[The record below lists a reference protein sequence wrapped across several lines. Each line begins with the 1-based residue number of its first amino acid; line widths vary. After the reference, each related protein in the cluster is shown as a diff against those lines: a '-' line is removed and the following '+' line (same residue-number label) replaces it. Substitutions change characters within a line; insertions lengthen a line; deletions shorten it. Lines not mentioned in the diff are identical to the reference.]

1 MVNWVLIL
9 IGVFIVAIL
18 YIKFEHTGKRIK
30 LVLIVLFI
38 AFLYISG
45 SVVLSKAGVKL
56 NSVDGFGKAVTLY
69 FSWLASASS
78 NLWNSGG
85 DIAKTVGNAIGTNS
99 TNVR

>member
-9 IGVFIVAIL
+9 IGVFIAAIL

-30 LVLIVLFI
+30 LIVVVLFL

-45 SVVLSKAGVKL
+45 SVVLAKAGVKL
-56 NSVDGFGKAVTLY
+56 NSIEGFGKAVTLY
-69 FSWLASASS
+69 FSWLGTAGT

-85 DIAKTVGNAIGTNS
+85 DIAKTVGNAINMNS
-99 TNVR
+99 TSG